1 MIALFALVAFVA
13 ADVSH
18 LSPSANRI
26 DSATQGPNPQDI
38 ATPEPEYIDID
49 LPEPSK
55 PKAPVAAPTNQLN
68 SFSAPQQQ
76 QIPGHTFGPDGYRYR
91 RPAPRVYY
99 RRVYR
104 RRY

>member
-1 MIALFALVAFVA
+1 MVTLFALIAFVA

-18 LSPSANRI
+18 LSPAANRL

-55 PKAPVAAPTNQLN
+55 PKAPVAVATNQFA
-68 SFSAPQQQ
+68 SFSAPQQ
-76 QIPGHTFGPDGYRYR
+76 QIPGHTFGADGYRYR